1 MQAAR
6 DTAASRD
13 ALIEL
18 FDKIASFFGR
28 LKIYTEVP
36 PTAEMT
42 NVMVKIMAEVL
53 SMLAIATKKLKQKRL
68 SELILPP
75 SFLSLTLLETFFQ
88 KLIGRNEVED
98 ALLRLDKLEQ
108 GELQTVS
115 AQVLKTTCDL
125 KDVASDIKDGAKLVR
140 LSA

>member
-53 SMLAIATKKLKQKRL
+53 SMLAIATKKLKQRRP
-68 SELILPP
+68 SE
-75 SFLSLTLLETFFQ
+75 
-88 KLIGRNEVED
+88 
-98 ALLRLDKLEQ
+98 
-108 GELQTVS
+108 
-115 AQVLKTTCDL
+115 
-125 KDVASDIKDGAKLVR
+125 
-140 LSA
+140 

>member
-1 MQAAR
+1 
-6 DTAASRD
+6 
-13 ALIEL
+13 
-18 FDKIASFFGR
+18 
-28 LKIYTEVP
+28 
-36 PTAEMT
+36 MT

-125 KDVASDIKDGAKLVR
+125 KDVASDIKDGA
-140 LSA
+140 